1 MAALVLLMMFLAVSS
16 TAGFVA
22 EFRNILRGRKS
33 PFAWDIGGYAVC
45 AAYAAW
51 WIGGYYGLW

>member
-1 MAALVLLMMFLAVSS
+1 MMFLAVSS